1 MKCSHC
7 QLEFKESELFKEV
20 INHKELYFCCTG
32 CARVYA
38 LLLDLNLESF
48 YDKLNDSTL
57 APVTPQDSMSALE
70 LEQALEEN
78 NKGDFILNL
87 LLEKTHC
94 NACLW
99 LNQKVLERLK
109 GVKKVSVNFTT
120 HHLQIVFDKSLNPK
134 EIVQKIESLGYGA
147 KIYNAK
153 NYALKAQKEQRSYL
167 LTLSVGFFATM
178 NLMFIAIAKYAS
190 YGGASYGGASYGG
203 ASYGGASYG
212 AGMDKLMQ
220 RNLDLVSLFLSLL
233 VLVVVGR
240 FFIKGAFYGLKN
252 GVLGMDL
259 SVSFGALSAFVYSIY
274 AMLVSQE
281 TYFEASSTIL
291 TLVFGSKFLELKAKL
306 FANEKCLALESHEI
320 HSVIVVENG
329 KQIEKHP
336 KDVAIGSVVLV
347 PSGAKIALDGVL
359 LNHAS
364 VDASLISGEFKP
376 LELGVN
382 DQILGGYV
390 NVGVPFSYQV
400 SADFQNSRLSSLL
413 ETLKKSF
420 LEKPLIESS
429 ANKIADIFSKA
440 VLFLAFIS
448 FLLWQFGLGG
458 NFEKALMVCISVLV
472 ISCPCAFALATPI
485 ALVIGVFK
493 NPLIVFKEALFL
505 ETLAKVKKIFI
516 DKTGTLTQKEVLLK
530 EKIIYEEFDERL
542 LKSLLKVREHLAH
555 SAILKSLD
563 SDEVSLEKIE
573 FFAHGLKA
581 NYHNETLLVGS
592 LKFLN
597 AMGVNIKAKESAN
610 IMVGFAKNKT
620 LCALFILEERLKNN
634 AKEVIQFL
642 QNKGLE
648 LEILSGDNE
657 SSVKE
662 CAKKLGISNYHA
674 NLTPEDKAQII
685 NSYKGVCAMIGDG
698 NNDALA
704 LKQASVSLGFEKSAL
719 SKSAC
724 DILLLEEN
732 LSLLRKAF
740 DNAQKVYQVVL
751 QNIVLS
757 LIYNAILIPVAMLG
771 YINPL
776 IASLSMSA
784 SSLLVV
790 LNSLRLKRS

>member
-7 QLEFKESELFKEV
+7 QLEFKESDLFKET
-20 INHKELYFCCTG
+20 INHKELHFCCAG

-57 APVTPQDSMSALE
+57 APVTPQDPMNILE

-78 NKGDFILNL
+78 NKGELILNL

-134 EIVQKIESLGYGA
+134 EIIQKIESLGYGA

-153 NYALKAQKEQRSYL
+153 NYTLKAQKEQRSYL

-190 YGGASYGGASYGG
+190 YGS
-203 ASYGGASYG
+203 ASYG
-212 AGMDKLMQ
+212 AAGYGGGMDKLMQ

-259 SVSFGALSAFVYSIY
+259 SVSFGALSAFVYSLY

-291 TLVFGSKFLELKAKL
+291 TLVFGSKFLELKARL

-336 KDVAIGSVVLV
+336 KDVAIGSVVWV

-359 LNHAS
+359 LNSAS
-364 VDASLISGEFKP
+364 VDASLINGEFKP

-382 DQILGGYV
+382 DPILGGYV

-400 SADFQNSRLSSLL
+400 SANFQNSRLSSLL

-429 ANKIADIFSKA
+429 ANRIADIFSKA
-440 VLFLAFIS
+440 VLFLAFVS

-530 EKIIYEEFDERL
+530 EKIIHEEFDGRL
-542 LKSLLKVREHLAH
+542 LKSLLKTREHLAH
-555 SAILKSLD
+555 SAILKTLHG
-563 SDEVSLEKIE
+563 DEVSLEKIE

-581 NYHNETLLVGS
+581 NYQNETLLVGS

-597 AMGVNIKAKESAN
+597 AMGVDLKVKESAN

-620 LCALFILEERLKNN
+620 LCALFILEERLKAN
-634 AKEVIQFL
+634 AKEVIQAL

-662 CAKKLGISNYHA
+662 CAKKLGISKYHA
-674 NLTPEDKAQII
+674 HLTPEDKAQII
-685 NSYKGVCAMIGDG
+685 SSYQGVCAMIGDG

-724 DILLLEEN
+724 DILLLEED
-732 LSLLRKAF
+732 LSLLEKAF
-740 DNAQKVYQVVL
+740 HNAQKVYQVVL

-790 LNSLRLKRS
+790 LNSLRLKRT

>member
-38 LLLDLNLESF
+38 LLSDLNLESF
-48 YDKLNDSTL
+48 YDKLNDSVL
-57 APVTPQDSMSALE
+57 APVMPQDSMSALE

-78 NKGDFILNL
+78 NKSDFILNL

-153 NYALKAQKEQRSYL
+153 NYALKAQKEQRSHL

-190 YGGASYGGASYGG
+190 YGS

-291 TLVFGSKFLELKAKL
+291 TLVFGSKFLELKARL

-320 HSVIVVENG
+320 HSVIIVENG

-400 SADFQNSRLSSLL
+400 SANFQNSRLSSLL
-413 ETLKKSF
+413 EALKKSF

-563 SDEVSLEKIE
+563 GDEVSLEKIE

-597 AMGVNIKAKESAN
+597 AMGVNIRAKESAN

-634 AKEVIQFL
+634 AKEVVQFL

-648 LEILSGDNE
+648 LEILSGDHE

-674 NLTPEDKAQII
+674 NLTPEDKAQTIS
-685 NSYKGVCAMIGDG
+685 SYKGVCAMVGDG

-732 LSLLRKAF
+732 LSLLKKAF

>member
-78 NKGDFILNL
+78 NKSDFILNL

-153 NYALKAQKEQRSYL
+153 NYTLKAQKEQRSYL

-178 NLMFIAIAKYAS
+178 NLMFIAIAKY
-190 YGGASYGGASYGG
+190 
-203 ASYGGASYG
+203 ASYG

-259 SVSFGALSAFVYSIY
+259 SVSFGALSAFVYSVY

-291 TLVFGSKFLELKAKL
+291 TLVFGSKFLELKARL

-376 LELGVN
+376 LELEVN

-440 VLFLAFIS
+440 VLFLAFMS

-542 LKSLLKVREHLAH
+542 LKSLLKTREHLAH

-634 AKEVIQFL
+634 AKEVVQFL

-685 NSYKGVCAMIGDG
+685 SSYKGVCAMIGDG

-724 DILLLEEN
+724 DILLLEED

-771 YINPL
+771 CINPL

>member
-57 APVTPQDSMSALE
+57 APVTPQNSMSASMSALE

-190 YGGASYGGASYGG
+190 YGGASYGGASYG
-203 ASYGGASYG
+203 

-291 TLVFGSKFLELKAKL
+291 TLVFGSKFLELKARL

-336 KDVAIGSVVLV
+336 KDVAIGSVVWV
-347 PSGAKIALDGVL
+347 PSGAKIALDGAL
-359 LNHAS
+359 LNNAS

-390 NVGVPFSYQV
+390 NVGAPFSYQV
-400 SADFQNSRLSSLL
+400 SANFQNSRLSSLL

-440 VLFLAFIS
+440 VLVLAFIS

-662 CAKKLGISNYHA
+662 CAKKLGISNYCA
-674 NLTPEDKAQII
+674 NLTPEDKAQTIS
-685 NSYKGVCAMIGDG
+685 SYKGVCAMIGDG

-724 DILLLEEN
+724 DILLLEED
-732 LSLLRKAF
+732 LSLLKKAF

-776 IASLSMSA
+776 IASLSMSG

>member
-20 INHKELYFCCTG
+20 INHKELHFCCTG

-57 APVTPQDSMSALE
+57 APVTPQDSMDALE

-78 NKGDFILNL
+78 NKSDFILNL

-120 HHLQIVFDKSLNPK
+120 HHLQIVFEKSLNPK

-190 YGGASYGGASYGG
+190 YGGASYGGANYGI
-203 ASYGGASYG
+203 
-212 AGMDKLMQ
+212 GMDKLMQ

-259 SVSFGALSAFVYSIY
+259 SVSFGALSAFVYSVY

-291 TLVFGSKFLELKAKL
+291 TLVFGSKFLELKARL

-329 KQIEKHP
+329 KQTEKHP
-336 KDVAIGSVVLV
+336 KDVAIGSVVWV

-359 LNHAS
+359 LNNAS

-382 DQILGGYV
+382 DPILGGYV
-390 NVGVPFSYQV
+390 NVGAPFSYQV
-400 SADFQNSRLSSLL
+400 SANFQNSRLSGLL

-530 EKIIYEEFDERL
+530 EKIIYEKFDEGL
-542 LKSLLKVREHLAH
+542 LKSLLKTREHLAH
-555 SAILKSLD
+555 STILKSLD
-563 SDEVSLEKIE
+563 GDEVSLETIE

-592 LKFLN
+592 LKFLGS
-597 AMGVNIKAKESAN
+597 MGVNIKAKESAN
-610 IMVGFAKNKT
+610 IMVGFAKNET

-634 AKEVIQFL
+634 AKEVVQAL

-662 CAKKLGISNYHA
+662 CAKKLGISKYHA
-674 NLTPEDKAQII
+674 HLTPEDKAQTIS
-685 NSYKGVCAMIGDG
+685 SYKGVCAMVGDG

-724 DILLLEEN
+724 DILLLEED
-732 LSLLRKAF
+732 LSLLKKAF

>member
-190 YGGASYGGASYGG
+190 YG
-203 ASYGGASYG
+203 

-291 TLVFGSKFLELKAKL
+291 TLVFGSKFLELKARL

-400 SADFQNSRLSSLL
+400 SANFQNSRLSSLL

-542 LKSLLKVREHLAH
+542 LKSLLKTREHLAH

-563 SDEVSLEKIE
+563 SDEINLEKIE

-597 AMGVNIKAKESAN
+597 AMGVNIRAKESAN

-634 AKEVIQFL
+634 AKEVVQFL

-662 CAKKLGISNYHA
+662 CTKKLGISNYHA

-685 NSYKGVCAMIGDG
+685 SSYKGVCAMIGDG

-724 DILLLEEN
+724 DILLLEED
-732 LSLLRKAF
+732 LSLLKKAF

-757 LIYNAILIPVAMLG
+757 LIYNTILIPVAMLG

-790 LNSLRLKRS
+790 LNSLRLKRF

>member
-7 QLEFKESELFKEV
+7 QLEFKESDLFKET
-20 INHKELYFCCTG
+20 INHKELHFCCTG
-32 CARVYA
+32 CARVYT

-57 APVTPQDSMSALE
+57 APVTPQDPMNILE

-78 NKGDFILNL
+78 NKGELILNL

-134 EIVQKIESLGYGA
+134 EIIQKIESLGYGA
-147 KIYNAK
+147 KIYNAQ
-153 NYALKAQKEQRSYL
+153 NYTLKAQKEQRSYL

-190 YGGASYGGASYGG
+190 YGSASYGGASYG
-203 ASYGGASYG
+203 S
-212 AGMDKLMQ
+212 GMDKLMQ

-291 TLVFGSKFLELKAKL
+291 TLVFGSKFLELKARL

-336 KDVAIGSVVLV
+336 KDVAIGSVVWV

-359 LNHAS
+359 LNNAS

-382 DQILGGYV
+382 DPILGGYV

-400 SADFQNSRLSSLL
+400 GATFQNSRLSSLL

-429 ANKIADIFSKA
+429 ANQIADIFSKA
-440 VLFLAFIS
+440 VLFLAFVS

-530 EKIIYEEFDERL
+530 EKIIYEEFDGRL
-542 LKSLLKVREHLAH
+542 LKSLLKTREHLAH
-555 SAILKSLD
+555 SAILKTLNG
-563 SDEVSLEKIE
+563 DEVSLEKIE

-581 NYHNETLLVGS
+581 NYQNETLLVGS
-592 LKFLN
+592 LKFLKS
-597 AMGVNIKAKESAN
+597 MGVDLKVKESAN

-620 LCALFILEERLKNN
+620 LCALFILEERLKAN
-634 AKEVIQFL
+634 AKEVIQAL

-662 CAKKLGISNYHA
+662 CAKKLGISKYHA
-674 NLTPEDKAQII
+674 HLTPEDKAQII
-685 NSYKGVCAMIGDG
+685 SSYKGVCAMVGDG

-732 LSLLRKAF
+732 LSLLEKAF
-740 DNAQKVYQVVL
+740 HNAQKVYQVVL

-790 LNSLRLKRS
+790 LNSLRLKRT

>member
-7 QLEFKESELFKEV
+7 QLEFKESELFKET
-20 INHKELYFCCTG
+20 INHKELHFCCTG

-38 LLLDLNLESF
+38 LLTDLNLESF

-57 APVTPQDSMSALE
+57 APITPQDPMNILE

-78 NKGDFILNL
+78 NKGELILNL

-120 HHLQIVFDKSLNPK
+120 HHLQIMFDKSLNPK
-134 EIVQKIESLGYGA
+134 EIIQKIESLGYGA

-153 NYALKAQKEQRSYL
+153 NYTLKAQKEQRSYL

-190 YGGASYGGASYGG
+190 YGSASYGGAGYG
-203 ASYGGASYG
+203 S
-212 AGMDKLMQ
+212 GMDKLMQ

-291 TLVFGSKFLELKAKL
+291 TLVFGSKFLELKARL

-336 KDVAIGSVVLV
+336 KDVAIGSVVWV

-359 LNHAS
+359 LNNAS

-382 DQILGGYV
+382 DPILGGYV
-390 NVGVPFSYQV
+390 NVGVPFSYRV
-400 SADFQNSRLSSLL
+400 SANFQNSRLSSLL

-440 VLFLAFIS
+440 VLFLAFVS

-530 EKIIYEEFDERL
+530 EKIIYEEFDGRL
-542 LKSLLKVREHLAH
+542 LKSLLKTREHLAH
-555 SAILKSLD
+555 SAILKTLD
-563 SDEVSLEKIE
+563 GDEVDLEKIE

-581 NYHNETLLVGS
+581 SYQNETLLVGS

-597 AMGVNIKAKESAN
+597 AMGVDLKVKESAN

-620 LCALFILEERLKNN
+620 LCTLFILEERLKAN
-634 AKEVIQFL
+634 AKEVIQAL

-662 CAKKLGISNYHA
+662 CAKKLGISKYHA
-674 NLTPEDKAQII
+674 HLTPEDKAQII
-685 NSYKGVCAMIGDG
+685 SSYQGVCAMVGDG

-704 LKQASVSLGFEKSAL
+704 LRQASVSLGFEKSAL

-724 DILLLEEN
+724 DILLLEED
-732 LSLLRKAF
+732 LSLLEKAF
-740 DNAQKVYQVVL
+740 HNAQKVYQVVL

-757 LIYNAILIPVAMLG
+757 LIYNAVLIPVAMLG

>member
-7 QLEFKESELFKEV
+7 QLEFKESELFKET
-20 INHKELYFCCTG
+20 INHKELHFCCAG

-78 NKGDFILNL
+78 NKSDFILNL

-120 HHLQIVFDKSLNPK
+120 HHLQIVFDKSLSPK

-178 NLMFIAIAKYAS
+178 NLMFIAIAKY
-190 YGGASYGGASYGG
+190 ASYGG

-259 SVSFGALSAFVYSIY
+259 SVSFGALSAFVYSVY

-291 TLVFGSKFLELKAKL
+291 TLVFGSKFLELKARL

-336 KDVAIGSVVLV
+336 KDVAIGSVVWV

-359 LNHAS
+359 LSNAS
-364 VDASLISGEFKP
+364 VDASVISGEFKP

-382 DQILGGYV
+382 DPILGGYV

-400 SADFQNSRLSSLL
+400 SANFQNSRLSSLL

-429 ANKIADIFSKA
+429 ANQIADIFSKA
-440 VLFLAFIS
+440 VLFLAFVS

-530 EKIIYEEFDERL
+530 EKIIYEKFDGRL
-542 LKSLLKVREHLAH
+542 LKSLLKTREHLAH
-555 SAILKSLD
+555 NTILKSLHG
-563 SDEVSLEKIE
+563 DEVNLEKIE

-581 NYHNETLLVGS
+581 SYQNETLLVGS
-592 LKFLN
+592 LKFLKS
-597 AMGVNIKAKESAN
+597 MGVDLKVEESTN

-634 AKEVIQFL
+634 AKEVVQAL

-662 CAKKLGISNYHA
+662 CTKKLGISKYHA
-674 NLTPEDKAQII
+674 NLTPEDKAQIVS
-685 NSYKGVCAMIGDG
+685 SYKGVCAMIGDG

-724 DILLLEEN
+724 DILLLEED
-732 LSLLRKAF
+732 LSLLKKAF

-757 LIYNAILIPVAMLG
+757 LIYNAVLIPVAMLG

>member
-7 QLEFKESELFKEV
+7 QLEFKESELFKET
-20 INHKELYFCCTG
+20 INHKELHFCCTG

-78 NKGDFILNL
+78 NKGELILNL

-120 HHLQIVFDKSLNPK
+120 HHLQIVFEKSLDPK
-134 EIVQKIESLGYGA
+134 EIIQKIESLGYGA
-147 KIYNAK
+147 KIYNAQ
-153 NYALKAQKEQRSYL
+153 NYTLKAQKEQRSYL

-190 YGGASYGGASYGG
+190 YGS
-203 ASYGGASYG
+203 ASYG
-212 AGMDKLMQ
+212 AASYGSGMDKLMQ

-259 SVSFGALSAFVYSIY
+259 SVSFGALSAFVYSLY

-291 TLVFGSKFLELKAKL
+291 TLVFGSKFLELKARL

-336 KDVAIGSVVLV
+336 KDVAIGSVVWV

-359 LNHAS
+359 LNNAS

-382 DQILGGYV
+382 DPILGGYV
-390 NVGVPFSYQV
+390 NVGMPFSYQV
-400 SADFQNSRLSSLL
+400 SATFQNSRLSGLL

-429 ANKIADIFSKA
+429 ANQIADIFSKA
-440 VLFLAFIS
+440 VLFLAFVS

-458 NFEKALMVCISVLV
+458 DFEKALMVCISVLV

-530 EKIIYEEFDERL
+530 EKIIHEEFDERL
-542 LKSLLKVREHLAH
+542 LKSLLKTREHLAH
-555 SAILKSLD
+555 SAILKTLD
-563 SDEVSLEKIE
+563 SDEVDLEKIE

-581 NYHNETLLVGS
+581 SYQNQTLLVGS

-597 AMGVNIKAKESAN
+597 AMGVDLKVEESAN

-620 LCALFILEERLKNN
+620 LCALFILEERLKAN
-634 AKEVIQFL
+634 AKEVIQAL
-642 QNKGLE
+642 QNQGLE

-662 CAKKLGISNYHA
+662 CAKKLGISKYHA

-685 NSYKGVCAMIGDG
+685 SSYQGVCAMVGDG

-724 DILLLEEN
+724 DILLLEED
-732 LSLLRKAF
+732 LSLLEKAF

>member
-48 YDKLNDSTL
+48 YDKLNDSVL

-190 YGGASYGGASYGG
+190 YS
-203 ASYGGASYG
+203 

-291 TLVFGSKFLELKAKL
+291 TLVFGSKFLELKARL

-563 SDEVSLEKIE
+563 SDEVHLEKIE

-597 AMGVNIKAKESAN
+597 AMGVNIKTKESAN

-620 LCALFILEERLKNN
+620 LCALFVLEERLKNN
-634 AKEVIQFL
+634 AKEVVQFL

-662 CAKKLGISNYHA
+662 CTKKLGISNYHA
-674 NLTPEDKAQII
+674 NLIPEDKAQII
-685 NSYKGVCAMIGDG
+685 SSYKGVCAMIGDG

-704 LKQASVSLGFEKSAL
+704 LKQASVSLGFEKSTL

-724 DILLLEEN
+724 DILLLEED
-732 LSLLRKAF
+732 LSLLKKAF

-776 IASLSMSA
+776 IASLSMSG

>member
-7 QLEFKESELFKEV
+7 QLEFKESELFKET
-20 INHKELYFCCTG
+20 INHKELHFCCTG

-48 YDKLNDSTL
+48 YDKLNDFTL

-78 NKGDFILNL
+78 NKGELILNL

-120 HHLQIVFDKSLNPK
+120 HHLQIVFDRSLNPK
-134 EIVQKIESLGYGA
+134 EIIQKIESLGYGA
-147 KIYNAK
+147 KIYNAQ
-153 NYALKAQKEQRSYL
+153 NYTLKAQKEQRSYL

-190 YGGASYGGASYGG
+190 YGSASYGGAGYG
-203 ASYGGASYG
+203 S
-212 AGMDKLMQ
+212 GMDKLMQ

-259 SVSFGALSAFVYSIY
+259 SVSFGALSAFVYSLY

-291 TLVFGSKFLELKAKL
+291 TLVFGSKFLELKARL

-336 KDVAIGSVVLV
+336 KDVAIGSVVWV

-359 LNHAS
+359 LNNAS

-382 DQILGGYV
+382 DPILGGYV

-400 SADFQNSRLSSLL
+400 GATFQNSRLSSLL

-429 ANKIADIFSKA
+429 ANQIADIFSKA
-440 VLFLAFIS
+440 VLFLAFVS

-542 LKSLLKVREHLAH
+542 LKSLLKTREHLAH
-555 SAILKSLD
+555 NAILKTLNG
-563 SDEVSLEKIE
+563 DEVSLEKIE

-581 NYHNETLLVGS
+581 NYQNETLLVGS

-597 AMGVNIKAKESAN
+597 AMGVGIKTKESAN

-620 LCALFILEERLKNN
+620 LCALFILEERLKAN
-634 AKEVIQFL
+634 AKEVIQAL

-662 CAKKLGISNYHA
+662 CAKKLGISKYHA
-674 NLTPEDKAQII
+674 HLTPEDKAQIVS
-685 NSYKGVCAMIGDG
+685 SYQGVCAMVGDG

-724 DILLLEEN
+724 DILLLEED
-732 LSLLRKAF
+732 LSLLEKAF
-740 DNAQKVYQVVL
+740 HNAQKVYQVVL

>member
-78 NKGDFILNL
+78 NKSDFILNL

-109 GVKKVSVNFTT
+109 GVKKVRVNFTT

-153 NYALKAQKEQRSYL
+153 NYALKTQKEQRSYL
-167 LTLSVGFFATM
+167 FTLSVGFFATM

-190 YGGASYGGASYGG
+190 YGSISYGGASYGT
-203 ASYGGASYG
+203 
-212 AGMDKLMQ
+212 GMDKLMQ

-291 TLVFGSKFLELKAKL
+291 TLVFGSKFLELKARL

-329 KQIEKHP
+329 KQQIEKHP

-376 LELGVN
+376 LELEVN

-400 SADFQNSRLSSLL
+400 SANFQNSRLSGLL

-493 NPLIVFKEALFL
+493 NPLIVFKEASFL

-542 LKSLLKVREHLAH
+542 LKSLLKTREHLAH

-634 AKEVIQFL
+634 AKEVVQFL

-685 NSYKGVCAMIGDG
+685 SSYKGVCAMIGDG

-704 LKQASVSLGFEKSAL
+704 LKQASVSLGFEKSTL

-724 DILLLEEN
+724 DILLLEED
-732 LSLLRKAF
+732 LSLLKKAF

-757 LIYNAILIPVAMLG
+757 LIYNAILIPVAILG

>member
-7 QLEFKESELFKEV
+7 QLEFKESDLFKET
-20 INHKELYFCCTG
+20 INHKELHFCCAG

-78 NKGDFILNL
+78 NKGELILNL

-134 EIVQKIESLGYGA
+134 EIIQKIESLGYGA
-147 KIYNAK
+147 KIYNVQ
-153 NYALKAQKEQRSYL
+153 NYTLKAQKEQRSYL

-190 YGGASYGGASYGG
+190 YGSTSYGGANYGG
-203 ASYGGASYG
+203 
-212 AGMDKLMQ
+212 GMDKLMQ

-259 SVSFGALSAFVYSIY
+259 SVSFGALSAFVYSLY

-291 TLVFGSKFLELKAKL
+291 TLVFGSKFLELKARL

-336 KDVAIGSVVLV
+336 KDVAIGSVVWV

-359 LNHAS
+359 LNSAS

-382 DQILGGYV
+382 DPILGGYV

-400 SADFQNSRLSSLL
+400 SATFQNSRLSSLL

-429 ANKIADIFSKA
+429 ANQIADIFSKA
-440 VLFLAFIS
+440 VLFLAFVS

-458 NFEKALMVCISVLV
+458 NFEKALMVCVSVLV

-530 EKIIYEEFDERL
+530 EKIIYKEFDGRL
-542 LKSLLKVREHLAH
+542 LKSLLKTREHLAH
-555 SAILKSLD
+555 NAILKTLNGN
-563 SDEVSLEKIE
+563 EVSLEKIE

-581 NYHNETLLVGS
+581 NYQNETLLVGS
-592 LKFLN
+592 LKFLKS
-597 AMGVNIKAKESAN
+597 MGVDLKVKESAN

-620 LCALFILEERLKNN
+620 LCALFILEERLKAN
-634 AKEVIQFL
+634 AKEVIQAL

-662 CAKKLGISNYHA
+662 CAKKLGISKYHA
-674 NLTPEDKAQII
+674 HLTPEDKAQII
-685 NSYKGVCAMIGDG
+685 SSYQGVCAMIGDG

-724 DILLLEEN
+724 DILLLEED
-732 LSLLRKAF
+732 LSLLEKAF

-776 IASLSMSA
+776 IASLSMSS

-790 LNSLRLKRS
+790 LNSLRLKRT

>member
-20 INHKELYFCCTG
+20 INHRELYFCCTG

-38 LLLDLNLESF
+38 LLSDLNLESF

-57 APVTPQDSMSALE
+57 APITPQDSMSALE

-190 YGGASYGGASYGG
+190 YGGASYGST
-203 ASYGGASYG
+203 SYG

-291 TLVFGSKFLELKAKL
+291 TLVFGSKFLELKARL

-376 LELGVN
+376 LELEVN

-440 VLFLAFIS
+440 VLFLAFMS

-542 LKSLLKVREHLAH
+542 LKSLLKTREHLAH

-634 AKEVIQFL
+634 AKEVVQFL

-657 SSVKE
+657 NSVKE
-662 CAKKLGISNYHA
+662 CAKKLEISNYHA
-674 NLTPEDKAQII
+674 NLTPEDKAQTIS
-685 NSYKGVCAMIGDG
+685 SYKGVCAMIGDG

-724 DILLLEEN
+724 DILLLEED
-732 LSLLRKAF
+732 LSLLKKAF

-771 YINPL
+771 CINPL

>member
-7 QLEFKESELFKEV
+7 QLEFKESELFKEM

-57 APVTPQDSMSALE
+57 APVTPQDSMNALE

-78 NKGDFILNL
+78 NKGELILNL

-120 HHLQIVFDKSLNPK
+120 HHLQIVFDRSLNPK
-134 EIVQKIESLGYGA
+134 EIIQKIESLGYGA

-153 NYALKAQKEQRSYL
+153 NYTLKAQKEQRSYL

-190 YGGASYGGASYGG
+190 YGS
-203 ASYGGASYG
+203 ASYG
-212 AGMDKLMQ
+212 AASYGGMDKLMQ

-259 SVSFGALSAFVYSIY
+259 SVSFGALSAFVYSVY

-291 TLVFGSKFLELKAKL
+291 TLVFGSKFLELKARL

-336 KDVAIGSVVLV
+336 KDVAIGSVVWV

-359 LNHAS
+359 LNSAS

-382 DQILGGYV
+382 DPILGGYV

-400 SADFQNSRLSSLL
+400 SANFQNSRLSSLL

-429 ANKIADIFSKA
+429 ANQIADIFSKA
-440 VLFLAFIS
+440 VLFLAFVS

-530 EKIIYEEFDERL
+530 EKIIHEEFDGRL

-555 SAILKSLD
+555 SAILKTLNG
-563 SDEVSLEKIE
+563 DEVDLEKIE

-581 NYHNETLLVGS
+581 NYQNETLLVGS
-592 LKFLN
+592 LKFLKS
-597 AMGVNIKAKESAN
+597 MGVDLKVKESAN

-620 LCALFILEERLKNN
+620 LCALFILEERLKAN
-634 AKEVIQFL
+634 AKEVIQAL

-674 NLTPEDKAQII
+674 HLTPEDKAQII
-685 NSYKGVCAMIGDG
+685 SSYQGVCAMIGDG

-724 DILLLEEN
+724 DILLLEED
-732 LSLLRKAF
+732 LSLLEKAF

>member
-78 NKGDFILNL
+78 NKSELILNL

-190 YGGASYGGASYGG
+190 YGS
-203 ASYGGASYG
+203 
-212 AGMDKLMQ
+212 GMDKLMQ

-259 SVSFGALSAFVYSIY
+259 SVSFGALSAFVYSLY

-291 TLVFGSKFLELKAKL
+291 TLVFGSKFLELKARL

-320 HSVIVVENG
+320 HSVIVVEKD

-336 KDVAIGSVVLV
+336 KDVAIGSVVWV

-359 LNHAS
+359 LSNAS

-382 DQILGGYV
+382 DPILGGYV

-400 SADFQNSRLSSLL
+400 SATFQNSRLSGLL

-429 ANKIADIFSKA
+429 TNKIADIFSKA

-505 ETLAKVKKIFI
+505 ETMAKVKKIFI

-542 LKSLLKVREHLAH
+542 LKSLLKTREHLAH

-563 SDEVSLEKIE
+563 GDEVNLETIE

-581 NYHNETLLVGS
+581 SYCNETLLVGS

-620 LCALFILEERLKNN
+620 LCALFILEERLKSN
-634 AKEVIQFL
+634 AKEVVQAL
-642 QNKGLE
+642 QNQGLE

-662 CAKKLGISNYHA
+662 CAKKLGISKYHA
-674 NLTPEDKAQII
+674 HLTPEDKAQTIS
-685 NSYKGVCAMIGDG
+685 SYKGVCAMIGDG

-724 DILLLEEN
+724 DILLLEED
-732 LSLLRKAF
+732 LSLLKKAF

>member
-7 QLEFKESELFKEV
+7 QLEFKESELFKET
-20 INHKELYFCCTG
+20 INHKELHFCCTG
-32 CARVYA
+32 CARVYV

-57 APVTPQDSMSALE
+57 APVTPQDPMNILE

-78 NKGDFILNL
+78 NKGELILNL

-120 HHLQIVFDKSLNPK
+120 HHLQIVFDRSLNPK
-134 EIVQKIESLGYGA
+134 EIIQKIESLGYGA
-147 KIYNAK
+147 KIYNAQ
-153 NYALKAQKEQRSYL
+153 NYTLKAQKEQRSYL

-190 YGGASYGGASYGG
+190 YGS
-203 ASYGGASYG
+203 ASYG
-212 AGMDKLMQ
+212 AASYGSGMDKLMQ

-259 SVSFGALSAFVYSIY
+259 SVSFGALSAFVYSVY

-291 TLVFGSKFLELKAKL
+291 TLVFGSKFLELKARL

-336 KDVAIGSVVLV
+336 KDVAIGSVVWV

-359 LNHAS
+359 LNNAS

-382 DQILGGYV
+382 DPILGGYV

-400 SADFQNSRLSSLL
+400 STTFQSSRLSGLL

-429 ANKIADIFSKA
+429 ANQIADIFSKA

-458 NFEKALMVCISVLV
+458 DFEKALMVCISVLV

-530 EKIIYEEFDERL
+530 EKIIYKEFDERL
-542 LKSLLKVREHLAH
+542 LKSLLKTREHLAH
-555 SAILKSLD
+555 SAILKTLNG
-563 SDEVSLEKIE
+563 DEVDLEKIE

-581 NYHNETLLVGS
+581 SYQNETLLVGS

-597 AMGVNIKAKESAN
+597 AMGVDLKVKESAN

-620 LCALFILEERLKNN
+620 LCALFILEERLKAN
-634 AKEVIQFL
+634 AKEVIQAL
-642 QNKGLE
+642 QNQGLE

-662 CAKKLGISNYHA
+662 CAKKLGISKYHA
-674 NLTPEDKAQII
+674 HLTPEDKAQII
-685 NSYKGVCAMIGDG
+685 SSYQGVCAMVGDG

-724 DILLLEEN
+724 DILLLEED
-732 LSLLRKAF
+732 LSLLEKAF

-757 LIYNAILIPVAMLG
+757 LIYNAVLIPVAMLG

>member
-78 NKGDFILNL
+78 NKSDFILNL

-99 LNQKVLERLK
+99 LNQKVLERLN

-134 EIVQKIESLGYGA
+134 EIIQKIESLGYGA

-190 YGGASYGGASYGG
+190 YGSTSYGGASYG
-203 ASYGGASYG
+203 S
-212 AGMDKLMQ
+212 GMDKLMQ

-291 TLVFGSKFLELKAKL
+291 TLVFGSKFLELKARL

-336 KDVAIGSVVLV
+336 KDVAIGSVVWV

-382 DQILGGYV
+382 DPILGGYV

-400 SADFQNSRLSSLL
+400 SANFQNSRLSSLL

-440 VLFLAFIS
+440 VLFLAFVS

-530 EKIIYEEFDERL
+530 EKIIYEEFDGRL
-542 LKSLLKVREHLAH
+542 LKSLLKTREHLAH
-555 SAILKSLD
+555 NAILKSLHG
-563 SDEVSLEKIE
+563 DEINLEKIE

-581 NYHNETLLVGS
+581 NYQNETLLVGS
-592 LKFLN
+592 LKFLKS
-597 AMGVNIKAKESAN
+597 MGVDLKVKEGAN

-620 LCALFILEERLKNN
+620 LCALFILEERLKAN
-634 AKEVIQFL
+634 AKEVIQAL
-642 QNKGLE
+642 QNQGLE

-662 CAKKLGISNYHA
+662 CTKKLGISKYHA
-674 NLTPEDKAQII
+674 NLTPEGKAQII
-685 NSYKGVCAMIGDG
+685 SSYKGVCAMIGDG

-724 DILLLEEN
+724 DILLLEED
-732 LSLLRKAF
+732 LSLLEKAF
-740 DNAQKVYQVVL
+740 HNAQKVYQVVL

-790 LNSLRLKRS
+790 LNSLRLKRT

>member
-57 APVTPQDSMSALE
+57 APVTPQNSMSALE

-78 NKGDFILNL
+78 NKGELILNL

-99 LNQKVLERLK
+99 LNQKVLERLS

-134 EIVQKIESLGYGA
+134 EIIQKIESLGYGA
-147 KIYNAK
+147 KIYNSK

-190 YGGASYGGASYGG
+190 YGSASYGGAGYGT
-203 ASYGGASYG
+203 
-212 AGMDKLMQ
+212 GMDKLMQ

-259 SVSFGALSAFVYSIY
+259 SVSFGALSAFVYSFY

-291 TLVFGSKFLELKAKL
+291 TLVFGSKFLELKARL

-320 HSVIVVENG
+320 HSVIVVEKD

-336 KDVAIGSVVLV
+336 KDVAIGSVVWV

-359 LNHAS
+359 LNNAS

-382 DQILGGYV
+382 DPILGGYV

-400 SADFQNSRLSSLL
+400 STTFQNSRLSSLL

-440 VLFLAFIS
+440 VLFLAFVS

-530 EKIIYEEFDERL
+530 EKIIYKEFDERL
-542 LKSLLKVREHLAH
+542 LKSLLKTREHLAH
-555 SAILKSLD
+555 NAILKSLD
-563 SDEVSLEKIE
+563 GDEVNLEKIE

-581 NYHNETLLVGS
+581 NYQNETLLVGS

-597 AMGVNIKAKESAN
+597 AMGVDLKVEESAN

-620 LCALFILEERLKNN
+620 LCALFILEERLKAN
-634 AKEVIQFL
+634 AKEVIQAL
-642 QNKGLE
+642 QNQGLE

-662 CAKKLGISNYHA
+662 CAKKLGISKYHA
-674 NLTPEDKAQII
+674 NLTPEDKAQIVS
-685 NSYKGVCAMIGDG
+685 SYKGVCAMIGDG

-724 DILLLEEN
+724 DILLLEED
-732 LSLLRKAF
+732 LSLLEKAF
-740 DNAQKVYQVVL
+740 YSAQKVYQVVL

-776 IASLSMSA
+776 IASLSMSG

>member
-57 APVTPQDSMSALE
+57 APVMPQDSMSALE

-190 YGGASYGGASYGG
+190 YGSASYGV
-203 ASYGGASYG
+203 
-212 AGMDKLMQ
+212 GMDKLMQ

-291 TLVFGSKFLELKAKL
+291 TLVFGSKFLELKARL

-329 KQIEKHP
+329 KQQIEKHP

-376 LELGVN
+376 LELEVN

-400 SADFQNSRLSSLL
+400 SANFQNSRLSSLL

-563 SDEVSLEKIE
+563 SDEISLEKIE

-620 LCALFILEERLKNN
+620 LCALFILEECLKNN
-634 AKEVIQFL
+634 AKEVVQFL

-657 SSVKE
+657 NSVKE

-685 NSYKGVCAMIGDG
+685 SSYKGVCAMIGDG

-724 DILLLEEN
+724 DILLLEED
-732 LSLLRKAF
+732 LSLLKKAF

>member
-20 INHKELYFCCTG
+20 INHRELYFCCTG

-70 LEQALEEN
+70 LEQALEE

-190 YGGASYGGASYGG
+190 YG
-203 ASYGGASYG
+203 

-259 SVSFGALSAFVYSIY
+259 SVSFGALSAFVYSVY

-291 TLVFGSKFLELKAKL
+291 TLVFGSKFLELKARL

-359 LNHAS
+359 LNNAS

-376 LELGVN
+376 LELEVN

-400 SADFQNSRLSSLL
+400 SANFQNSRLSGLL

-516 DKTGTLTQKEVLLK
+516 DKTGTLTQKEILLK

-542 LKSLLKVREHLAH
+542 LKSLLKTREHLAH

-620 LCALFILEERLKNN
+620 LCALFVLEERLKNN
-634 AKEVIQFL
+634 AKEVVQFL

-662 CAKKLGISNYHA
+662 CAKKLGISKYHA

-685 NSYKGVCAMIGDG
+685 SSYKGVCAMIGDG

-724 DILLLEEN
+724 DILLLEED
-732 LSLLRKAF
+732 LSLLKKAF

>member
-7 QLEFKESELFKEV
+7 QLEFKESELFKET
-20 INHKELYFCCTG
+20 INHKELHFCCAG

-78 NKGDFILNL
+78 NKGELILNL

-99 LNQKVLERLK
+99 LNQKVLERLS

-120 HHLQIVFDKSLNPK
+120 HHLQIVFEKSLNPK
-134 EIVQKIESLGYGA
+134 EIIQKIESLGYGA

-167 LTLSVGFFATM
+167 LTLGVGFFATM

-190 YGGASYGGASYGG
+190 YGGAGYGGASYGT
-203 ASYGGASYG
+203 
-212 AGMDKLMQ
+212 GMDKLMQ

-259 SVSFGALSAFVYSIY
+259 SVSFGALSAFVYSVY

-281 TYFEASSTIL
+281 TYFEASSAIL
-291 TLVFGSKFLELKAKL
+291 TLVFGSKFLELKARL

-320 HSVIVVENG
+320 HSVIVVEKD

-336 KDVAIGSVVLV
+336 KDVAIGSVVWV

-359 LNHAS
+359 LSNAS

-382 DQILGGYV
+382 DPILGGYV

-400 SADFQNSRLSSLL
+400 STTFQNSRLSSLL

-429 ANKIADIFSKA
+429 ANQIADIFSKA
-440 VLFLAFIS
+440 VLFLAFVS

-542 LKSLLKVREHLAH
+542 LKSLLKTREHLAH
-555 SAILKSLD
+555 SAILKTLD
-563 SDEVSLEKIE
+563 GDEVNLEKIE

-581 NYHNETLLVGS
+581 SYQNETLLVGS

-597 AMGVNIKAKESAN
+597 AMGVNIKTKESAN

-620 LCALFILEERLKNN
+620 LCALFILEERLKAN
-634 AKEVIQFL
+634 AKEVIQAL

-662 CAKKLGISNYHA
+662 CAKKLGISKYHA
-674 NLTPEDKAQII
+674 HLTPEDKAQIVS
-685 NSYKGVCAMIGDG
+685 SYQGVCAMVGDG

-724 DILLLEEN
+724 DILLLEED
-732 LSLLRKAF
+732 LSLLEKAF
-740 DNAQKVYQVVL
+740 HNAQKVYQVVL

-776 IASLSMSA
+776 IASLSMSG

>member
-1 MKCSHC
+1 MRIKKMKCSHC
-7 QLEFKESELFKEV
+7 QLEFKESDLFKET
-20 INHKELYFCCTG
+20 INHKELHFCCTG

-120 HHLQIVFDKSLNPK
+120 HHLQIVFEKSLDPK
-134 EIVQKIESLGYGA
+134 EIIQKIESLGYGA
-147 KIYNAK
+147 KIYNAQ
-153 NYALKAQKEQRSYL
+153 NYTLKAQKEQRSYL

-190 YGGASYGGASYGG
+190 YGSAG
-203 ASYGGASYG
+203 YG
-212 AGMDKLMQ
+212 AAGYGSGMDKLMQ

-259 SVSFGALSAFVYSIY
+259 SVSFGALSAFVYSLY

-291 TLVFGSKFLELKAKL
+291 TLVFGSKFLELKARL

-336 KDVAIGSVVLV
+336 KDVAIGSVVWV

-359 LNHAS
+359 LNSAS

-382 DQILGGYV
+382 DPILGGYV
-390 NVGVPFSYQV
+390 NMGVPFSYQV
-400 SADFQNSRLSSLL
+400 GATFQNSRLSSLL

-429 ANKIADIFSKA
+429 ANQIADIFSKA
-440 VLFLAFIS
+440 VLFLAFVS

-530 EKIIYEEFDERL
+530 EKIIHEEFDERL
-542 LKSLLKVREHLAH
+542 LKSLLKTREHLAH
-555 SAILKSLD
+555 SAILKTLNG
-563 SDEVSLEKIE
+563 DEVDLEKIE

-581 NYHNETLLVGS
+581 NYQNETLLVGS
-592 LKFLN
+592 LKFLKS
-597 AMGVNIKAKESAN
+597 MGVDIKTKESAN

-620 LCALFILEERLKNN
+620 LCALFILEERLKAN
-634 AKEVIQFL
+634 AKEVIQAL
-642 QNKGLE
+642 QNQGLE

-662 CAKKLGISNYHA
+662 CAKKLGISKYHA

-685 NSYKGVCAMIGDG
+685 SSYQGVCAMVGDG

-724 DILLLEEN
+724 DILLLEED
-732 LSLLRKAF
+732 LSLLEKAF
-740 DNAQKVYQVVL
+740 HNAQKVYQVVL

>member
-7 QLEFKESELFKEV
+7 QLEFKESDLFKET
-20 INHKELYFCCTG
+20 INHKELHFCCTG

-38 LLLDLNLESF
+38 LLTDLNLESF

-57 APVTPQDSMSALE
+57 APVTPQDPMNILE

-78 NKGDFILNL
+78 NKGELILNL

-99 LNQKVLERLK
+99 LNQKVLERLN

-120 HHLQIVFDKSLNPK
+120 HHLQIVFEKSLNPK
-134 EIVQKIESLGYGA
+134 EIIQKIESLGYGA

-153 NYALKAQKEQRSYL
+153 NYTLKAQKEQRSYL

-190 YGGASYGGASYGG
+190 YGSTSYGGASYG
-203 ASYGGASYG
+203 S
-212 AGMDKLMQ
+212 GMDKLMQ

-291 TLVFGSKFLELKAKL
+291 TLVFGSKFLELKARL

-320 HSVIVVENG
+320 HSVIVVEKD

-336 KDVAIGSVVLV
+336 KDVAIGSVVWV

-359 LNHAS
+359 LNNAS

-382 DQILGGYV
+382 DPILGGYV

-400 SADFQNSRLSSLL
+400 SATFQNSRLSSLL

-440 VLFLAFIS
+440 VLFLAFVS

-458 NFEKALMVCISVLV
+458 DFEKALMVCISVLV

-542 LKSLLKVREHLAH
+542 LKSLLKTREHLAH
-555 SAILKSLD
+555 SAILKTLD
-563 SDEVSLEKIE
+563 GDEVSLEKIE

-581 NYHNETLLVGS
+581 NYQNETLLVGS
-592 LKFLN
+592 LKFLKS
-597 AMGVNIKAKESAN
+597 MGVDLKVKESAN

-620 LCALFILEERLKNN
+620 LYALFILEERLKTN
-634 AKEVIQFL
+634 AKEVIQAL
-642 QNKGLE
+642 QNQGLE

-662 CAKKLGISNYHA
+662 CAKKLGISKYHA
-674 NLTPEDKAQII
+674 HLTPEDKAQII
-685 NSYKGVCAMIGDG
+685 RSYQGVCAMIGDG

-724 DILLLEEN
+724 DILLLEED
-732 LSLLRKAF
+732 LSLLEKAF
-740 DNAQKVYQVVL
+740 HNAQKVYQVVL

-790 LNSLRLKRS
+790 LNSLRLKRT

>member
-7 QLEFKESELFKEV
+7 QLEFKESELFKET
-20 INHKELYFCCTG
+20 INHKELHFCCAG

-78 NKGDFILNL
+78 NKSDFILNL

-120 HHLQIVFDKSLNPK
+120 HHLQIVFEKSLDPK

-153 NYALKAQKEQRSYL
+153 NYTLKAQKEQRSYL

-190 YGGASYGGASYGG
+190 YGSASYGGASYGT
-203 ASYGGASYG
+203 
-212 AGMDKLMQ
+212 GMDKLMQ

-259 SVSFGALSAFVYSIY
+259 SVSFGALSAFVYSLY

-291 TLVFGSKFLELKAKL
+291 TLVFGSKFLELKARL

-336 KDVAIGSVVLV
+336 KDVAVGSVVWV

-359 LNHAS
+359 LNSAS

-400 SADFQNSRLSSLL
+400 SANFQNSRLSSLL

-458 NFEKALMVCISVLV
+458 GFEKALMVCISVLV

-542 LKSLLKVREHLAH
+542 LKSLLKTREHLAH

-563 SDEVSLEKIE
+563 GDEVNLEKIE

-581 NYHNETLLVGS
+581 SYQNQTLLVGS

-634 AKEVIQFL
+634 AKEVIQAL

-662 CAKKLGISNYHA
+662 CAKKLGISKYHA
-674 NLTPEDKAQII
+674 HLTPEDKAQII
-685 NSYKGVCAMIGDG
+685 SSYKGVCAMIGDG

-724 DILLLEEN
+724 DILLLEED
-732 LSLLRKAF
+732 LSLLEKAF

-776 IASLSMSA
+776 IASLSMSC

>member
-20 INHKELYFCCTG
+20 IHHKELHFCCAG

-78 NKGDFILNL
+78 NKGELILNL

-99 LNQKVLERLK
+99 LNQKVLERLG

-134 EIVQKIESLGYGA
+134 EIIQKIESLGYGA
-147 KIYNAK
+147 KIYNAQ
-153 NYALKAQKEQRSYL
+153 NYTLKAQKEQRSYL

-190 YGGASYGGASYGG
+190 YGGASYGSASYG
-203 ASYGGASYG
+203 S
-212 AGMDKLMQ
+212 GMDKLMQ

-259 SVSFGALSAFVYSIY
+259 SVSFGALSAFVYSVY

-291 TLVFGSKFLELKAKL
+291 TLVFGSKFLELKARL

-329 KQIEKHP
+329 KQTEKHP
-336 KDVAIGSVVLV
+336 KDVAIGSVVWV

-376 LELGVN
+376 LELEVN
-382 DQILGGYV
+382 DPILGGYV

-400 SADFQNSRLSSLL
+400 STNFQNSRLSSLL

-440 VLFLAFIS
+440 VLFLAFVS

-458 NFEKALMVCISVLV
+458 DFEKALMVCISVLV

-542 LKSLLKVREHLAH
+542 LKSLLKTREHLAH
-555 SAILKSLD
+555 SAILKSLN
-563 SDEVSLEKIE
+563 SDEVNLETIE

-581 NYHNETLLVGS
+581 NYQNETLLVGS

-597 AMGVNIKAKESAN
+597 AMGVDIKTKESAN

-634 AKEVIQFL
+634 AKEVVQAL
-642 QNKGLE
+642 HNKGLE

-662 CAKKLGISNYHA
+662 CAKKLGISKYHA
-674 NLTPEDKAQII
+674 NLTPEDKAQTIS
-685 NSYKGVCAMIGDG
+685 SYKGVCAMVGDG

-724 DILLLEEN
+724 DILLLEED
-732 LSLLRKAF
+732 LSLLEKAF

>member
-20 INHKELYFCCTG
+20 IHHKELYFCCTG

-78 NKGDFILNL
+78 NKSELILNL

-99 LNQKVLERLK
+99 LNQKVLERLS

-120 HHLQIVFDKSLNPK
+120 HHLQIVFEKSLNPK
-134 EIVQKIESLGYGA
+134 EIIQKIESLGYGA

-190 YGGASYGGASYGG
+190 YGGASYGGANHGT
-203 ASYGGASYG
+203 
-212 AGMDKLMQ
+212 GMDKLMQ

-291 TLVFGSKFLELKAKL
+291 TLVFGSKFLELKARL

-320 HSVIVVENG
+320 HSVIVVEKD

-336 KDVAIGSVVLV
+336 KDVAIGSVVWV

-359 LNHAS
+359 LNNAS

-376 LELGVN
+376 LELEVN
-382 DQILGGYV
+382 DPILGGYV

-400 SADFQNSRLSSLL
+400 SATFQNSRLSSLL

-429 ANKIADIFSKA
+429 ANQIADIFSKA
-440 VLFLAFIS
+440 VLLLAFVS

-530 EKIIYEEFDERL
+530 EKIIYEEFDGRL
-542 LKSLLKVREHLAH
+542 LKSLLKTREHLAH
-555 SAILKSLD
+555 NAILKTLD
-563 SDEVSLEKIE
+563 GDEINLEKIE

-581 NYHNETLLVGS
+581 NYQDETLLVGS
-592 LKFLN
+592 LKFLKS
-597 AMGVNIKAKESAN
+597 MGVDLKVKESAN

-620 LCALFILEERLKNN
+620 LCALFILEERLKAN
-634 AKEVIQFL
+634 AKEVIQAL

-662 CAKKLGISNYHA
+662 CAKKLGISKYHA

-685 NSYKGVCAMIGDG
+685 SSYQGVCAMIGDG

-724 DILLLEEN
+724 DILLLEED
-732 LSLLRKAF
+732 LSLLEKAF

>member
-32 CARVYA
+32 CTRVYA

-190 YGGASYGGASYGG
+190 YGSASYGGASYGV
-203 ASYGGASYG
+203 
-212 AGMDKLMQ
+212 GMDKLMQ

-291 TLVFGSKFLELKAKL
+291 TLVFGSKFLELKARL

-329 KQIEKHP
+329 KQIEKYP

-359 LNHAS
+359 LNNAS

-400 SADFQNSRLSSLL
+400 SANFQNSRLSSLL

-530 EKIIYEEFDERL
+530 ERIIYEEFDERL
-542 LKSLLKVREHLAH
+542 LKSLLKTREHLAH

-620 LCALFILEERLKNN
+620 LCALFILEERLRNN
-634 AKEVIQFL
+634 AKEVVQFL
-642 QNKGLE
+642 QNQGLE

-662 CAKKLGISNYHA
+662 CTKKLGISKYHA

-685 NSYKGVCAMIGDG
+685 SSYKGVCAMIGDG

-724 DILLLEEN
+724 DILLLEED
-732 LSLLRKAF
+732 LSLLKKAF

>member
-57 APVTPQDSMSALE
+57 APVTPQDSMSTLE

-190 YGGASYGGASYGG
+190 YGSASYGGASYG
-203 ASYGGASYG
+203 S
-212 AGMDKLMQ
+212 GMDKLMQ

-274 AMLVSQE
+274 AMLVFQE

-291 TLVFGSKFLELKAKL
+291 TLVFGSKFLELKARL

-320 HSVIVVENG
+320 HSVIVIENG

-336 KDVAIGSVVLV
+336 KDVAIGSVVWV

-359 LNHAS
+359 LDHAS

-400 SADFQNSRLSSLL
+400 SANFQNSRLSGLL

-493 NPLIVFKEALFL
+493 NSLIVFKEALFL

-542 LKSLLKVREHLAH
+542 LKSLLKTREHLAH
-555 SAILKSLD
+555 SAILKLLD
-563 SDEVSLEKIE
+563 SDEVGLEKIE

-581 NYHNETLLVGS
+581 NYRNETLLVGS

-597 AMGVNIKAKESAN
+597 AMGVDIKAKESAN

-620 LCALFILEERLKNN
+620 LCALFVLEERLKNN
-634 AKEVIQFL
+634 AKEVIQAL

-657 SSVKE
+657 NSVKE

-685 NSYKGVCAMIGDG
+685 SSYKGVCAMVGDG

-724 DILLLEEN
+724 DILLLEED
-732 LSLLRKAF
+732 LSLLKKAF

>member
-78 NKGDFILNL
+78 NKSDFILNL

-99 LNQKVLERLK
+99 LNQKVLERLR

-190 YGGASYGGASYGG
+190 YGSASYGGASYGT
-203 ASYGGASYG
+203 
-212 AGMDKLMQ
+212 GMDKLMQ

-259 SVSFGALSAFVYSIY
+259 SVSFGALSAFVYSVY

-291 TLVFGSKFLELKAKL
+291 TLVFGSKFLELKARL

-320 HSVIVVENG
+320 HSVIIVEKD

-336 KDVAIGSVVLV
+336 KDVAIGSVVWV

-359 LNHAS
+359 LNNAS
-364 VDASLISGEFKP
+364 VDASLIRGEFKP

-505 ETLAKVKKIFI
+505 ETLAKVEKIFI

-542 LKSLLKVREHLAH
+542 LKSLLKTREHLVH

-581 NYHNETLLVGS
+581 NYHNETLLVGG

-597 AMGVNIKAKESAN
+597 AMGVNIKTKESAN

-620 LCALFILEERLKNN
+620 LCALFILEERLKAN
-634 AKEVIQFL
+634 AKEVVQAL

-662 CAKKLGISNYHA
+662 CAKKLGISKHHA

-685 NSYKGVCAMIGDG
+685 SSYKGVCAMVGDG

-724 DILLLEEN
+724 DILLLEED
-732 LSLLRKAF
+732 LSLLEKAF

-776 IASLSMSA
+776 IASLSMSG

>member
-7 QLEFKESELFKEV
+7 QLEFKESEFFKEV
-20 INHKELYFCCTG
+20 INHKELYFCCAG

-38 LLLDLNLESF
+38 LLTDLNLESF

-134 EIVQKIESLGYGA
+134 EIIQKIESLGYGA

-167 LTLSVGFFATM
+167 ITLSVGFFATM

-190 YGGASYGGASYGG
+190 YGSASYGGAGYG
-203 ASYGGASYG
+203 S
-212 AGMDKLMQ
+212 GMDKLMQ

-291 TLVFGSKFLELKAKL
+291 TLVFGSKFLELKARL

-336 KDVAIGSVVLV
+336 KDVAIGSVVWV

-359 LNHAS
+359 LSNAS

-382 DQILGGYV
+382 DLILGGYV

-400 SADFQNSRLSSLL
+400 SATFQNSRLSGLL

-440 VLFLAFIS
+440 VLFLAFVS

-458 NFEKALMVCISVLV
+458 DFEKALMVCISVLI

-530 EKIIYEEFDERL
+530 EKIIHEEFDERL
-542 LKSLLKVREHLAH
+542 LKSLLKTREHLAH
-555 SAILKSLD
+555 SAILKSLHG
-563 SDEVSLEKIE
+563 DEIHLEKIE

-581 NYHNETLLVGS
+581 SYRNETLLVGS

-597 AMGVNIKAKESAN
+597 AMGVDTKVKESAN

-634 AKEVIQFL
+634 AKEVIQAL
-642 QNKGLE
+642 QNQGLE

-662 CAKKLGISNYHA
+662 CAKKLGISKYHA
-674 NLTPEDKAQII
+674 HLTPEDKAQIVS
-685 NSYKGVCAMIGDG
+685 SYQGVCAMVGDG

-724 DILLLEEN
+724 DILLLEED
-732 LSLLRKAF
+732 LSLLEKAF
-740 DNAQKVYQVVL
+740 HNAQKVYQVVL

-790 LNSLRLKRS
+790 LNSLRLKRT

>member
-38 LLLDLNLESF
+38 LLSDLNLESF

-78 NKGDFILNL
+78 NKSDFILNL

-190 YGGASYGGASYGG
+190 YGNASYGV
-203 ASYGGASYG
+203 
-212 AGMDKLMQ
+212 GMDKLMQ

-291 TLVFGSKFLELKAKL
+291 TLVFGSKFLELKARL

-329 KQIEKHP
+329 KQQIEKHP

-376 LELGVN
+376 LELEVN

-400 SADFQNSRLSSLL
+400 SANFQNSRLSSLL

-448 FLLWQFGLGG
+448 FLLWQFDLGG

-542 LKSLLKVREHLAH
+542 LKSLLKTREHLTH

-597 AMGVNIKAKESAN
+597 AMGVNIRAKESAN

-634 AKEVIQFL
+634 AKEVIQAL

-674 NLTPEDKAQII
+674 NLTPEDKAQTIS
-685 NSYKGVCAMIGDG
+685 SYKGVCAMIGDG

-704 LKQASVSLGFEKSAL
+704 LKQASVSLGFEKSTL

-724 DILLLEEN
+724 DILLLEED
-732 LSLLRKAF
+732 LSLLEKAF

>member
-7 QLEFKESELFKEV
+7 QLEFKESELFKET
-20 INHKELYFCCTG
+20 INHKELHFCCTG

-38 LLLDLNLESF
+38 LLTDLNLESF

-78 NKGDFILNL
+78 NKGELILNL

-134 EIVQKIESLGYGA
+134 EIIQKIESLGYGA
-147 KIYNAK
+147 KIYNAQ
-153 NYALKAQKEQRSYL
+153 NYTLKAQKEQRSYL

-190 YGGASYGGASYGG
+190 YGSASYGGASYG
-203 ASYGGASYG
+203 S
-212 AGMDKLMQ
+212 GMDKLMQ

-240 FFIKGAFYGLKN
+240 FFIKGAFYGIKN
-252 GVLGMDL
+252 GILGMDL
-259 SVSFGALSAFVYSIY
+259 SVSFGALSAFAYSLY

-291 TLVFGSKFLELKAKL
+291 TLVFGSKFLELKARL

-320 HSVIVVENG
+320 HSVIVVEKD

-336 KDVAIGSVVLV
+336 KDVAIGSVVWV

-359 LNHAS
+359 LNNAS

-382 DQILGGYV
+382 DPILGGYV

-400 SADFQNSRLSSLL
+400 SATFQNSRLSSLL

-429 ANKIADIFSKA
+429 ANQIADIFSKA
-440 VLFLAFIS
+440 VLFLAFVS

-458 NFEKALMVCISVLV
+458 DFEKALMVCISVLV

-542 LKSLLKVREHLAH
+542 LKSLLKTREHLAH
-555 SAILKSLD
+555 SAILKTLNGN
-563 SDEVSLEKIE
+563 EVDLEKIE

-581 NYHNETLLVGS
+581 NYQNETLLVGS

-597 AMGVNIKAKESAN
+597 AMGVDIKTKENAN

-620 LCALFILEERLKNN
+620 LCALFILEERLKAN
-634 AKEVIQFL
+634 AKEVIQAL
-642 QNKGLE
+642 QNQGLE

-662 CAKKLGISNYHA
+662 CAKKLGISKYHA
-674 NLTPEDKAQII
+674 HLTPEDKAQIVS
-685 NSYKGVCAMIGDG
+685 SYQGVCAMVGDG

-724 DILLLEEN
+724 DILLLEED
-732 LSLLRKAF
+732 LSLLEKAF
-740 DNAQKVYQVVL
+740 HNAQKVYQVVL
-751 QNIVLS
+751 QNIVLN

>member
-7 QLEFKESELFKEV
+7 QLEFKESELFKET

-78 NKGDFILNL
+78 NKSDFILNL

-99 LNQKVLERLK
+99 LNQKVLERLG

-120 HHLQIVFDKSLNPK
+120 HHLQIVFEKSLDPK

-203 ASYGGASYG
+203 ASYGS
-212 AGMDKLMQ
+212 GMDKLMQ

-259 SVSFGALSAFVYSIY
+259 SVSFGALSAFVYSLY

-291 TLVFGSKFLELKAKL
+291 TLVFGSKFLELKARL

-336 KDVAIGSVVLV
+336 KDVAIGSVVWV

-359 LNHAS
+359 LNNAS

-376 LELGVN
+376 LELEVN
-382 DQILGGYV
+382 DPILGGYV

-400 SADFQNSRLSSLL
+400 SATFQNSRLSGLL

-429 ANKIADIFSKA
+429 ANQIADIFSKA
-440 VLFLAFIS
+440 VLFLAFVS

-458 NFEKALMVCISVLV
+458 DFEKALMVCISVLV

-542 LKSLLKVREHLAH
+542 LKSLLKTREHLAH
-555 SAILKSLD
+555 NVILKTLN
-563 SDEVSLEKIE
+563 SDEVNLEKIE

-581 NYHNETLLVGS
+581 NYQNETLLVGS

-597 AMGVNIKAKESAN
+597 AMGVDIKAKESAN

-620 LCALFILEERLKNN
+620 LCALFILEERLKAN
-634 AKEVIQFL
+634 AKEVIQAL

-662 CAKKLGISNYHA
+662 CAKKLGISKYHA
-674 NLTPEDKAQII
+674 NLTPEDKAQIVS
-685 NSYKGVCAMIGDG
+685 SYKGVCAMIGDG

-724 DILLLEEN
+724 DILLLEED
-732 LSLLRKAF
+732 LSLLEKAF
-740 DNAQKVYQVVL
+740 HNAQKVYQVVL

>member
-38 LLLDLNLESF
+38 LLSDLNLESF

-78 NKGDFILNL
+78 NKSDFILNL

-190 YGGASYGGASYGG
+190 YGGASYGS
-203 ASYGGASYG
+203 ASYG
-212 AGMDKLMQ
+212 ASMDKLMQ

-291 TLVFGSKFLELKAKL
+291 TLVFGSKFLELKARL

-320 HSVIVVENG
+320 HSVIVIENG

-359 LNHAS
+359 LNNAS

-400 SADFQNSRLSSLL
+400 SANFQNSRLSSLL

-542 LKSLLKVREHLAH
+542 LKSLLKTREHLAH
-555 SAILKSLD
+555 STILKSLD
-563 SDEVSLEKIE
+563 SDEIHLEKIE

-581 NYHNETLLVGS
+581 SYHNETLLVGS

-597 AMGVNIKAKESAN
+597 AMGVNIRAKESAN

-620 LCALFILEERLKNN
+620 LCALFVLEERLKNN
-634 AKEVIQFL
+634 AKEVIQAL

-662 CAKKLGISNYHA
+662 CAKKLGISKYHA

-685 NSYKGVCAMIGDG
+685 SSYKGVCAMIGDG

-732 LSLLRKAF
+732 LSLLEKAF

>member
-20 INHKELYFCCTG
+20 IHHKELHFCCAG

-78 NKGDFILNL
+78 NKGELILNL

-99 LNQKVLERLK
+99 LNQKVLERLS

-120 HHLQIVFDKSLNPK
+120 HHLQIVFEKSLNPK
-134 EIVQKIESLGYGA
+134 EIIQKIESLGYGA

-190 YGGASYGGASYGG
+190 YGSASYGGANYGG
-203 ASYGGASYG
+203 
-212 AGMDKLMQ
+212 GMDKLMQ

-259 SVSFGALSAFVYSIY
+259 SVSFGALSAFVYSLY

-291 TLVFGSKFLELKAKL
+291 TLVFGSKFLELKARL

-320 HSVIVVENG
+320 HSVIIVEED

-336 KDVAIGSVVLV
+336 KDVAIGSVVWV

-359 LNHAS
+359 LNNAS

-382 DQILGGYV
+382 DPILGGYV

-400 SADFQNSRLSSLL
+400 SANFQNSRLSSLL

-429 ANKIADIFSKA
+429 ANQIADIFSKA
-440 VLFLAFIS
+440 VLFLAFVS

-530 EKIIYEEFDERL
+530 EKIIYKEFDERL
-542 LKSLLKVREHLAH
+542 LKSLLKTREHLAH
-555 SAILKSLD
+555 NAILKSLD
-563 SDEVSLEKIE
+563 GDEVNLEKIE

-581 NYHNETLLVGS
+581 NYQNETLLVGS

-597 AMGVNIKAKESAN
+597 AMGVDLKVEESAN

-620 LCALFILEERLKNN
+620 LCALFILEERLKAN
-634 AKEVIQFL
+634 AKEVIQAL
-642 QNKGLE
+642 QNQGLE

-662 CAKKLGISNYHA
+662 CAKKLGISKYHA
-674 NLTPEDKAQII
+674 NLTPEDKAQIVS
-685 NSYKGVCAMIGDG
+685 SYQGVCAMVGDG

-724 DILLLEEN
+724 DILLLEED
-732 LSLLRKAF
+732 LSLLEKAF
-740 DNAQKVYQVVL
+740 YSAQKVYQVVL

-776 IASLSMSA
+776 IASLSMSG

>member
-7 QLEFKESELFKEV
+7 QLEFKESELFKET

-57 APVTPQDSMSALE
+57 APVTLQDSMSALE

-78 NKGDFILNL
+78 NKGELILNL

-120 HHLQIVFDKSLNPK
+120 HHLQIVFDRSLNPK
-134 EIVQKIESLGYGA
+134 EIIQKIESLGYGA
-147 KIYNAK
+147 KIYNAQ
-153 NYALKAQKEQRSYL
+153 NYTLKAQKEQRSYL

-190 YGGASYGGASYGG
+190 YGSTSYGGANYGG
-203 ASYGGASYG
+203 
-212 AGMDKLMQ
+212 GMDKLMQ

-259 SVSFGALSAFVYSIY
+259 SVSFGALSAFVYSLY

-291 TLVFGSKFLELKAKL
+291 TLVFGSKFLELKARL

-320 HSVIVVENG
+320 HSVIVVEND

-336 KDVAIGSVVLV
+336 KDVAIGSVVWV

-382 DQILGGYV
+382 DPILGGYV

-530 EKIIYEEFDERL
+530 EKIIYKEFDERL
-542 LKSLLKVREHLAH
+542 LKSLLKTREHLAH
-555 SAILKSLD
+555 NAIFKTLD
-563 SDEVSLEKIE
+563 GDEVDLEKIE

-581 NYHNETLLVGS
+581 SYQNETLLVGS

-597 AMGVNIKAKESAN
+597 AMGVDIKTKESAN

-620 LCALFILEERLKNN
+620 LCALFILEERLKAN
-634 AKEVIQFL
+634 AKEVIQAL
-642 QNKGLE
+642 QNQGLE

-662 CAKKLGISNYHA
+662 CAKKLGISKYHA
-674 NLTPEDKAQII
+674 HLTPEDKAQII
-685 NSYKGVCAMIGDG
+685 SSYKGVCAMVGDG

-724 DILLLEEN
+724 DILLLEED
-732 LSLLRKAF
+732 LSLLEKAF
-740 DNAQKVYQVVL
+740 HNAQKVYQVVL

-757 LIYNAILIPVAMLG
+757 LIYNAVLIPVAMLG

-776 IASLSMSA
+776 IASLSMSG

>member
-20 INHKELYFCCTG
+20 IHHKELYFCCAG

-190 YGGASYGGASYGG
+190 YGGASYGSAN
-203 ASYGGASYG
+203 YG

-259 SVSFGALSAFVYSIY
+259 SVSFGALSAFVYSVY

-291 TLVFGSKFLELKAKL
+291 TLVFGSKFLELKARL

-320 HSVIVVENG
+320 HSVIVVEKD

-336 KDVAIGSVVLV
+336 KDVAIGSVVWV

-359 LNHAS
+359 LNNAS

-382 DQILGGYV
+382 DPILGGYV

-400 SADFQNSRLSSLL
+400 SANFQNSRLSSLL

-429 ANKIADIFSKA
+429 ANQIADIFSKA
-440 VLFLAFIS
+440 VLFLAFTS

-542 LKSLLKVREHLAH
+542 LKSLLKTREHLAH

-563 SDEVSLEKIE
+563 SDEVNLEKIE

-581 NYHNETLLVGS
+581 SYHNETLLVGS

-597 AMGVNIKAKESAN
+597 AMGVDTKAKESAN
-610 IMVGFAKNKT
+610 IMVGFAKNET
-620 LCALFILEERLKNN
+620 LCALFILEERLKAN
-634 AKEVIQFL
+634 AKEVIQAL
-642 QNKGLE
+642 HNKGLE

-657 SSVKE
+657 NSVKE

-674 NLTPEDKAQII
+674 HLTPEDKAQTIS
-685 NSYKGVCAMIGDG
+685 SYKGVCAMVGDG

-719 SKSAC
+719 SKSTC
-724 DILLLEEN
+724 DILLLEED
-732 LSLLRKAF
+732 LSLLKKAF

>member
-7 QLEFKESELFKEV
+7 QLEFKENELFKEV

-57 APVTPQDSMSALE
+57 APVTPQNSMSASMSALE

-190 YGGASYGGASYGG
+190 YGSASYGGASYGI
-203 ASYGGASYG
+203 
-212 AGMDKLMQ
+212 GMDKLMQ

-281 TYFEASSTIL
+281 TYFEASSAIL
-291 TLVFGSKFLELKAKL
+291 TLVFGSKFLELKARL

-347 PSGAKIALDGVL
+347 PSGAKIALDGAL
-359 LNHAS
+359 LNNAS

-382 DQILGGYV
+382 DPILGGYV
-390 NVGVPFSYQV
+390 NVGAPFSYQV

-542 LKSLLKVREHLAH
+542 LKSLLKTREHLAH

-581 NYHNETLLVGS
+581 NYHNEILLVGS

-662 CAKKLGISNYHA
+662 CAKKLEISKYHA
-674 NLTPEDKAQII
+674 NLIPEDKAQII
-685 NSYKGVCAMIGDG
+685 SSYKGVCAMIGDG

-724 DILLLEEN
+724 DILLLEED
-732 LSLLRKAF
+732 LSLLKKAF

-776 IASLSMSA
+776 IASLSMSC